1 MGALYKKVS
10 NKRTLRK
17 AASAVLGNAS
27 QSTSEKTR
35 EEADAYKREFDKNL
49 SSLSRRLAHGSF
61 SFPPARGVAI
71 AKPGK
76 ATKRPVVIAPIESR
90 VVQRAILDV
99 LSTQPF
105 VKKVQDK
112 KYNFGGVQN
121 GGVAKAIKRAY
132 ESCIKHAYYVRTDIK
147 DFFTK
152 VPKAQMLALVTSETG
167 DAEFNELL
175 TQATNVELAN
185 LAELKQHGDIFPL
198 GETGVAQGS
207 CLSPL
212 LCNLLMH
219 DIDGALNSQG
229 MEAVRYID
237 DVIIFGPNRSQVR
250 KALKL
255 LRTKLAAL
263 GLDAYE
269 PPKRSGKTTSSQSAK
284 AAEGETK
291 RGFAFLGC
299 EVVSDAIRPG
309 KKARSSLIEKV
320 QALYNSALAS
330 QRHLKI
336 GTSEPLSAKEDPS
349 LLYTLWRV
357 SNTVR
362 AWGGA
367 FSFCTDQRIFQQL
380 DEDVA
385 AEYTSFRKLWQGK
398 LARCTP
404 TERQRLL
411 GMQLLQ
417 DAAFDSSFAEMVTS
431 RAGTRTRASTT
442 REASA
447 LDRRSQPSRKAP
459 RTTT

>member
-1 MGALYKKVS
+1 MGALYKKVY

-17 AASAVLGNAS
+17 AASAVLANAF

-35 EEADAYKREFDKNL
+35 EEADTYKREIDKNL
-49 SSLSRRLAHGSF
+49 SLLSRHLARGSF
-61 SFPPARGVAI
+61 KFPPARGIAI

-76 ATKRPVVIAPIESR
+76 TTKRPVVIAPIESR

-99 LSTQPF
+99 LSVQPF
-105 VKKVQDK
+105 IKNVQDK
-112 KYNFGGVQN
+112 EYNFGGVQN

-132 ESCIKHAYYVRTDIK
+132 EFCIKHAYYVRTDIK

-152 VPKAQMLALVTSETG
+152 VPKAQMLALVTNETG
-167 DAEFNELL
+167 DPEFNELL
-175 TQATNVELAN
+175 TQAASVELAN

-219 DIDGALNSQG
+219 DIDEALNSQET
-229 MEAVRYID
+229 EAVRYID

-255 LRTKLAAL
+255 LRTKLGAL

-269 PPKRSGKTTSSQSAK
+269 PPKRNGKTISSQSAK

-299 EVVSDAIRPG
+299 EVVPDAIRPG

-320 QALYNSALAS
+320 QALYNTALAS

-380 DEDVA
+380 DEGIA
-385 AEYTSFRKLWQGK
+385 AEYASFRKLWQSK
-398 LARCTP
+398 LTHCAP
-404 TERQRLL
+404 AERQRLL

-417 DAAFDSSFAEMVTS
+417 DVEFDSRFVEMVAS
-431 RAGTRTRASTT
+431 RAGTCA
-442 REASA
+442 A
-447 LDRRSQPSRKAP
+447 LL
-459 RTTT
+459 